1 LMTAVALLGFHFS
14 PSVIWLMVFAI
25 PLGLGAGAVD
35 AGLNDYVAIHYKAH
49 HMSWLHCFWG
59 VGATLGPVI
68 MAQFIAGDNAWRDGY
83 LTIAGLQFALVI
95 VLLLTLPLW
104 NKVTKLNNIKNNEVV
119 DNSNEIANEENNENT
134 KPLKI
139 KGVKLAL
146 AAFLFYCGIESTMGL
161 WGSSFLVEVKGL
173 SAATAA
179 GWVSYYYGGITVG
192 RFITGFITFK
202 LSNRTLIRGGQL
214 IALLVAVILV
224 LPLPLPSIFSLT
236 GFIIIGL
243 GLAPIFPC
251 MLHETPT
258 RFGKTHS

>member
-1 LMTAVALLGFHFS
+1 
-14 PSVIWLMVFAI
+14 
-25 PLGLGAGAVD
+25 
-35 AGLNDYVAIHYKAH
+35 
-49 HMSWLHCFWG
+49 
-59 VGATLGPVI
+59 
-68 MAQFIAGDNAWRDGY
+68 
-83 LTIAGLQFALVI
+83 
-95 VLLLTLPLW
+95 
-104 NKVTKLNNIKNNEVV
+104 

-146 AAFLFYCGIESTMGL
+146 VAFLFYCGIESTMGL

-214 IALLVAVILV
+214 IALLGAVILV

-251 MLHETPT
+251 TLHETPT
-258 RFGKTHS
+258 RFGKTHSQTIMGYQMAAAYTGSTFIPPILGFLASN